1 MFLFN
6 RELSVSSRYTGI
18 SGVSLTL
25 FPAELVF
32 FFLLTFGECN
42 YIVLLLKSH
51 PRLALLTFTKLSKLI
66 CFHFWNECAYFDL
79 CPKIRMDAKVYQTV
93 LVNVSKSSRL

>member
-18 SGVSLTL
+18 SGVSPTL
-25 FPAELVF
+25 FPAELV

-51 PRLALLTFTKLSKLI
+51 PRLALLTFTKLSKLL

-79 CPKIRMDAKVYQTV
+79 CPKIRIDAKVYQTV